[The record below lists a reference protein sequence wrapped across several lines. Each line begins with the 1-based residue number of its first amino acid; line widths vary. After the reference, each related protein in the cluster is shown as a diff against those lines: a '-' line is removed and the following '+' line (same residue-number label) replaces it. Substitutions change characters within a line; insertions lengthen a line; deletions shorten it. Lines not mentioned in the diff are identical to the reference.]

1 MNIKK
6 IFSLALASFSALPL
20 SAQIMLSP
28 CFDSSIGGLTDNN
41 MAIVEGRLRNVISSC
56 GAESGYGGRFV
67 LGCKVAALQ
76 REVSGTKLIQTLEVT
91 FTIGDNVAN
100 ACFGSTSVECSGI
113 GNTEGQA
120 MTSALKNIKGGPQL
134 RDLVNEA
141 KQRIITY
148 YEKNGRGIIM
158 KARTLITNHNWEA
171 ALFELTQ
178 IPQECSHYPEALK
191 MMNTVYEAN
200 LDHDAARILTVAEA
214 MWAANPYP
222 ENAAAV
228 MATLSRIEPDAA
240 CYPKAQALIKR
251 VETRVKAINERDY
264 QDQKAMEKAQLS
276 MERRRMD
283 TAADIEKRRLATIA
297 AVEKARIAACRDVAV
312 AYARRKV
319 QINNYYR
326 RW

>member
-1 MNIKK
+1 MKLKK
-6 IFSLALASFSALPL
+6 LLTLLAAALVVLPV

-28 CFDSSIGGLTDNN
+28 CFDASIDGLTENN

-76 REVSGTKLIQTLEVT
+76 REVSGTKMIQSLEVT

-120 MTSALKNIKGGPQL
+120 MTSALKNIKSSPQL
-134 RDLVNEA
+134 KRLVTES
-141 KQRIITY
+141 KQRILDY
-148 YEKNGRGIIM
+148 YEQNGPSIIL
-158 KARTLITNHNWEA
+158 KARTLITDHNWEG
-171 ALFELTQ
+171 ALYELTQ
-178 IPQECSHYPEALK
+178 VPQECSHYPKALL
-191 MMNTVYEAN
+191 MMNEVYETHLNHEAQ
-200 LDHDAARILTVAEA
+200 HVLTMAEA

-222 ENAAAV
+222 ENAPAV
-228 MATLSRIEPDAA
+228 MAQLSKIEPDAA
-240 CYPKAQALIKR
+240 CYPQAQALMKR
-251 VETRVKAINERDY
+251 VETRVKAITERDY
-264 QDQKAMEKAQLS
+264 ADQKAMEKAQLS
-276 MERRRMD
+276 L
-283 TAADIEKRRLATIA
+283 EKRRMATEA
-297 AVEKARIAACRDVAV
+297 AIEKARIAACRDVAV

>member
-6 IFSLALASFSALPL
+6 IFSLALASFSALPF

-141 KQRIITY
+141 KFRIIDY

-158 KARTLITNHNWEA
+158 KARTLITTHNWEA

-178 IPQECSHYPEALK
+178 IPQECSH
-191 MMNTVYEAN
+191 
-200 LDHDAARILTVAEA
+200 
-214 MWAANPYP
+214 
-222 ENAAAV
+222 
-228 MATLSRIEPDAA
+228 
-240 CYPKAQALIKR
+240 
-251 VETRVKAINERDY
+251 
-264 QDQKAMEKAQLS
+264 
-276 MERRRMD
+276 
-283 TAADIEKRRLATIA
+283 
-297 AVEKARIAACRDVAV
+297 
-312 AYARRKV
+312 
-319 QINNYYR
+319 
-326 RW
+326 

>member
-6 IFSLALASFSALPL
+6 FFSLALASFAMLPM

-28 CFDSSIGGLTDNN
+28 CFDSTIGGLTDNN

-134 RDLVNEA
+134 RNLVNEA
-141 KQRIITY
+141 KFRIIDY

-283 TAADIEKRRLATIA
+283 TAADIEKRRLATVA

>member
-1 MNIKK
+1 MKLKK
-6 IFSLALASFSALPL
+6 LLTLLAAELVVLPV

-28 CFDSSIGGLTDNN
+28 CFDASIDGLTENN

-76 REVSGTKLIQTLEVT
+76 REVSGTKMIQSLEVT

-120 MTSALKNIKGGPQL
+120 MTSALKNIKSSPQL
-134 RDLVNEA
+134 KRLVTES
-141 KQRIITY
+141 KQRILDY
-148 YEKNGRGIIM
+148 YEQNGPSIIL
-158 KARTLITNHNWEA
+158 KARTLITDHNWEG
-171 ALFELTQ
+171 ALYELTQ
-178 IPQECSHYPEALK
+178 IPQECSHYPKALL
-191 MMNTVYEAN
+191 MMNEVYETHLNHEAQ
-200 LDHDAARILTVAEA
+200 HVLTMAEA

-222 ENAAAV
+222 ENAPAV
-228 MATLSRIEPDAA
+228 MAQLSKIEPDAA
-240 CYPKAQALIKR
+240 CYPQAQALMKR
-251 VETRVKAINERDY
+251 VETRVKAITERDY
-264 QDQKAMEKAQLS
+264 ADQKAMEKAQLS
-276 MERRRMD
+276 L
-283 TAADIEKRRLATIA
+283 EKRRMATEA
-297 AVEKARIAACRDVAV
+297 AIEKARIAACRDVAV

>member
-1 MNIKK
+1 MKLKK
-6 IFSLALASFSALPL
+6 LLTLLAAALVVLPV

-28 CFDSSIGGLTDNN
+28 CFDASIDGLTENN

-76 REVSGTKLIQTLEVT
+76 REVSGTKMIQSLEVT

-120 MTSALKNIKGGPQL
+120 MTSALKNIKSSPQL
-134 RDLVNEA
+134 KRLVTES
-141 KQRIITY
+141 KQRILDY
-148 YEKNGRGIIM
+148 YEQNGPSIIL
-158 KARTLITNHNWEA
+158 KARTLITDHNWEG
-171 ALFELTQ
+171 ALYELTQ
-178 IPQECSHYPEALK
+178 VPQECSHYPKALL
-191 MMNTVYEAN
+191 MMNEVYETHLNHEAQ
-200 LDHDAARILTVAEA
+200 HVLTMAEA

-222 ENAAAV
+222 ENAPAV
-228 MATLSRIEPDAA
+228 MAQLIKIEPDAA
-240 CYPKAQALIKR
+240 CYPQAQALMKR
-251 VETRVKAINERDY
+251 VETRVKAITERDY
-264 QDQKAMEKAQLS
+264 ADQKAMEKAQLS
-276 MERRRMD
+276 L
-283 TAADIEKRRLATIA
+283 EKRRMATEA
-297 AVEKARIAACRDVAV
+297 AIEKARIAACRDVAV